1 MIREALGN
9 FQITPNLT
17 ENIMREVSRLKP
29 IALSNSKPLVPWV
42 IGVSTLAVIL
52 LMLGVGTQYLSR
64 FQKPYSFDAT
74 SEMTVDIIETPVVL
88 PLESKPDVRTQF
100 GSSAAPSKNDGA
112 GQQPNEVLFAAV
124 QADGEDI
131 SIPKQQWIQGSSLG
145 DTNVYGIS
153 KTGIYR
159 LQTDTGLWDR
169 IVPEIPET
177 PDSGTSFDID
187 GNVLYVG
194 TNGSGVFHFNL
205 DE

>member
-1 MIREALGN
+1 M
-9 FQITPNLT
+9 
-17 ENIMREVSRLKP
+17 
-29 IALSNSKPLVPWV
+29 
-42 IGVSTLAVIL
+42 
-52 LMLGVGTQYLSR
+52 
-64 FQKPYSFDAT
+64 
-74 SEMTVDIIETPVVL
+74 L
-88 PLESKPDVRTQF
+88 PLESKPDVRTQL
-100 GSSAAPSKNDGA
+100 GSSAAPNKNDGA
-112 GQQPNEVLFAAV
+112 GQQPDEVLFAAV

-131 SIPKQQWIQGSSLG
+131 SILKQQWIQGSSLG

-187 GNVLYVG
+187 ENVLYVG